1 MDASGR
7 QCVICPMKPVFSD
20 VSHLLTHL
28 LSKGHL
34 SQKNQLEFRQKA
46 GTNNAAATTLLTAYD
61 DWYSANNLDPLLA
74 ERQAAKDGRTNKTR
88 SSGQNAL
95 IQNTLIPPV
104 LTDPGVVTAAPNS
117 GVAETTTLT
126 TVYNGTSAIRIANG
140 TTNKTPVVAA
150 ASTPIATAATT
161 LFATASP
168 AVAVTEAHT
177 VGPTVAT
184 PTLPDYIDPRLG
196 EPYGSGHEQ
205 LNTEG
210 ASSAT
215 STVGWYQA
223 QLMPQDSD
231 VCNAY
236 TPGNTE
242 LTSWDGQE
250 DIDNNGETISGA
262 IDPFEVDEKLTN
274 DNARSEASISLKGVQ
289 WPGMD
294 LFDAATPEMRRKRNQ
309 KKDGTLV
316 KQMEANSQ
324 QVEPTEQIFQSTE
337 GLPFQAER
345 EITGKVEDY
354 PPLEGESP
362 IAKKGPVRG
371 KPGMLRE
378 RDANVPRARDTKRV
392 KKENPRSRDESEDTL
407 EYTEPARFPNNF
419 GSAYREADGD
429 QRRALQGPRFSV
441 FKDEQDQTHTES
453 AMIQAPQGTLAPAQ
467 LALNNTSNIS
477 HHHGHRIPPSNE
489 NIEPI
494 MSIANRANPPIFNP
508 MSPFVNGNNIG
519 QGYFYNDPIFGQLWV
534 AVPSQLNPIFGATSA
549 TTFGHH
555 SYGEEVP
562 LPNSRWTTN
571 SQAMASGAGTI
582 EEDDEDTFTQMHTG
596 TTYQEN

>member
-7 QCVICPMKPVFSD
+7 QCVICPTKPVFSD

-46 GTNNAAATTLLTAYD
+46 GTNNAAATALLAAYD
-61 DWYSANNLDPLLA
+61 NWYSANNLDPLLA
-74 ERQAAKDGRTNKTR
+74 ERQAAKDGRTNKRR

-104 LTDPGVVTAAPNS
+104 LTDPGVDAVASNFA
-117 GVAETTTLT
+117 GVGAET
-126 TVYNGTSAIRIANG
+126 GSPA
-140 TTNKTPVVAA
+140 VAA
-150 ASTPIATAATT
+150 ASTPITTATT
-161 LFATASP
+161 TPFATASP
-168 AVAVTEAHT
+168 AVAVTEAYA

-196 EPYGSGHEQ
+196 APYGQTYEP

-210 ASSAT
+210 PSSVT
-215 STVGWYQA
+215 STVGLVSV
-223 QLMPQDSD
+223 QLTEEEHHA
-231 VCNAY
+231 CNAY

-242 LTSWDGQE
+242 VTSWDGQE
-250 DIDNNGETISGA
+250 DIINQEEGPSDEN
-262 IDPFEVDEKLTN
+262 DPFHVDEKQTN
-274 DNARSEASISLKGVQ
+274 DNARSEEAIRLKGVV

-316 KQMEANSQ
+316 KQMEAISQ
-324 QVEPTEQIFQSTE
+324 QVKPTEQIFKFTE
-337 GLPFQAER
+337 GLTFETER

-378 RDANVPRARDTKRV
+378 RDANIPRARDTKRV
-392 KKENPRSRDESEDTL
+392 KKENTRSRGESEDTL
-407 EYTEPARFPNNF
+407 ENPEPARFPNNF
-419 GSAYREADGD
+419 GSAYRFADGD
-429 QRRALQGPRFSV
+429 LRRSLQGPRFAV
-441 FKDEQDQTHTES
+441 FKDGWDQTHTES
-453 AMIQAPQGTLAPAQ
+453 TMIQAPQGTLAPAQ

-494 MSIANRANPPIFNP
+494 MSIANRANTPIFNP
-508 MSPFVNGNNIG
+508 MSPFVNGNNSG
-519 QGYFYNDPIFGQLWV
+519 QTYPYGDPTFSQWVVAPCFGSQPNPFY
-534 AVPSQLNPIFGATSA
+534 GATSA
-549 TTFGHH
+549 PMFGHP
-555 SYGEEVP
+555 SYDGEVP
-562 LPNSRWTTN
+562 LPNSGWTTN
-571 SQAMASGAGTI
+571 SQAMAPGAGTI
-582 EEDDEDTFTQMHTG
+582 EDDDHQFTQMHMNS
-596 TTYQEN
+596 YQEF